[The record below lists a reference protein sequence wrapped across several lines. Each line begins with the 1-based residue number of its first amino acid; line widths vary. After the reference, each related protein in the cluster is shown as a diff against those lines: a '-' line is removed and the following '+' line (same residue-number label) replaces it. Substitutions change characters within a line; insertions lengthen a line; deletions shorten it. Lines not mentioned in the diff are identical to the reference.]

1 MGACEWQ
8 SADVARIF
16 PKRLKLIGIF
26 EDMECICV
34 SGRQCRYLQIWQAFL
49 VKSRQLNYM
58 GPSLPVRD
66 GLEID
71 RMLVCRAAQ
80 SFDSFTLDNFNNQT
94 RSCGD
99 ASAEAPEK
107 ISWWMGARTRCLKCP
122 DEVNPGS
129 AISCVRGHA
138 KSASDDGS
146 VAGDTR

>member
-1 MGACEWQ
+1 VLGRCGAAKKGHSSVCQ
-8 SADVARIF
+8 LAPGAGARHR
-16 PKRLKLIGIF
+16 PGDLHRWWERL
-26 EDMECICV
+26 
-34 SGRQCRYLQIWQAFL
+34 A
-49 VKSRQLNYM
+49 SRKIY
-58 GPSLPVRD
+58 
-66 GLEID
+66 
-71 RMLVCRAAQ
+71 
-80 SFDSFTLDNFNNQT
+80 NQT